1 MYREFEE
8 GLHDGIILG
17 DSGYPLRRWLMT
29 PVLNPKNR
37 AEERYNGAHRVT
49 WSTLERCNGIL
60 KRRFHCLHGELRV
73 SPARA
78 FRIIASC
85 IILHTRAV
93 DYNHPIE
100 EEREIDTEIND
111 DDTALG
117 TTPNT
122 QGALMRQRL
131 ISNNFSVVV
140 AHS

>member
-49 WSTLERCNGIL
+49 RSTIERCNGIL
-60 KRRFHCLHGELRV
+60 KRRFHCLHCELRV
-73 SPARA
+73 SPATA
-78 FRIIASC
+78 CRIIASC
-85 IILHTRAV
+85 IILHNRAV

-100 EEREIDTEIND
+100 EEREID
-111 DDTALG
+111 
-117 TTPNT
+117 
-122 QGALMRQRL
+122 M
-131 ISNNFSVVV
+131 
-140 AHS
+140 